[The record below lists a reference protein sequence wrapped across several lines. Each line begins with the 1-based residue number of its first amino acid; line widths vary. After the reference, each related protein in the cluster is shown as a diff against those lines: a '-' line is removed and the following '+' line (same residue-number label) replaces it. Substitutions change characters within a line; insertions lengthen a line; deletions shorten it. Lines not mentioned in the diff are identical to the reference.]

1 MGWTVRDVYECIDG
15 FAPFDTAMEGDNVG
29 LLAGRME
36 QPVQVILTAL
46 DATPGAVL
54 EARSLGAQ
62 LLVTHHPVL
71 FTPRTRLDESDPEA
85 ALLCDIVRANLSLIA
100 AHTNLDAAPGG
111 VNDTLLSLVGWGAWE
126 PDGLIRKGAFS
137 PPRSLADLEAQVSGA
152 LAVPV
157 IRYGDPGRVVGR
169 FAVCSGSGN
178 GEIAHAAQTGAE
190 VFLTGE
196 IKHGNALEAMARG
209 MAVLAA
215 GHRATEI
222 CAAELLASRLQ
233 LAADALQLNV
243 RVFASKYNPFA

>member
-1 MGWTVRDVYECIDG
+1 MGWTVRNVYEIIDG
-15 FAPFDTAMEGDNVG
+15 FAPFDTAVEGDNVG
-29 LLAGRME
+29 LLVGRME

-71 FTPRTRLDESDPEA
+71 FTPRARLDESEPEA

-111 VNDTLLSLVGWGAWE
+111 VNDTLLALVGWHGAE
-126 PDGLIRKGAFS
+126 PDGLLRKGAFT
-137 PPRSLADLEAQVSGA
+137 PPRTVGELEAQVQGA
-152 LAVPV
+152 LGTSVV
-157 IRYGDPGRVVGR
+157 RYGNAGRVVSR

-222 CAAELLASRLQ
+222 CAAELLAKRLQ
-233 LAADALQLNV
+233 LAADALQLNI
-243 RVFASKYNPFA
+243 RVFQSKYNPFA